1 MTTFDNSF
9 KPKISHKYICAN
21 CDYSTSKK
29 SNYDAHKLSTK
40 HYKNNGS
47 TTFDNDFKLKTSP
60 VHICEFCDKTYNDR
74 AGLWRHKKK
83 CKPESVTTNNFVIDK
98 DLVMLLIK
106 ENSELKN
113 MMLEEHKSTQ
123 QMMMTTQNQIME
135 VLKTGTHN
143 TTNNNNSHNKTFNLQ
158 FFLNETCKNAMNI
171 MDFVD
176 SLKLQLNDL
185 ERMGE
190 VGFVNGMSNIIIKNL
205 QSMDVTER
213 PVHCTDQKREVMYVK
228 DDGKWD
234 KEEESKP
241 KLRKAIKHIA
251 HKNAKLIA
259 EFKEKYPDY
268 RTCASK
274 ISTQYNTMVIE
285 AMGGIGCVDAVNENK
300 IIKRI
305 SKEILVE
312 KE

>member
-1 MTTFDNSF
+1 
-9 KPKISHKYICAN
+9 
-21 CDYSTSKK
+21 
-29 SNYDAHKLSTK
+29 
-40 HYKNNGS
+40 
-47 TTFDNDFKLKTSP
+47 
-60 VHICEFCDKTYNDR
+60 
-74 AGLWRHKKK
+74 
-83 CKPESVTTNNFVIDK
+83 
-98 DLVMLLIK
+98 MLLIK

-113 MMLEEHKSTQ
+113 MMMSAQ
-123 QMMMTTQNQIME
+123 NQMMDTQTQMLE
-135 VLKTGTHN
+135 VIKTGTHN
-143 TTNNNNSHNKTFNLQ
+143 TTNNSNSHNKTFNLQ

-190 VGFVNGMSNIIIKNL
+190 IGFVNGMSNIIIKNL

-285 AMGGIGCVDAVNENK
+285 AMGGLGCVDSVNENK

-305 SKEILVE
+305 SKEILVD